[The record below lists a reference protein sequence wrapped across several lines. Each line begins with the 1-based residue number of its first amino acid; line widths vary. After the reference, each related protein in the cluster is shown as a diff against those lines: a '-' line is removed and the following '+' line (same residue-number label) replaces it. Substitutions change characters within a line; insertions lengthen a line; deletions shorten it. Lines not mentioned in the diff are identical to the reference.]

1 MRKCFVWLLI
11 LALWTMPWAAQAEE
25 ESPLV
30 VRGYGFD
37 PYMIP
42 AFMSDHPEIPLVI
55 DNDFSVSR
63 AQFISAVQSR
73 DTSTDIYV
81 LPDSWNVWSLI
92 DKGYARDLSPYPALR
107 ESVETMIP
115 QLQQAVTRGDQIFAL
130 PIALYAS
137 AWSVRPE
144 LLEAA
149 GYDHIPETMTEFL
162 EMQLDWNRDKEGT
175 YDFAFASTAYDGY
188 DLRLYP
194 FLEMSV
200 SEYITQY
207 ERPDQPLSFDT
218 PAFRQVLAALEAL
231 GYPPENVD
239 AALAARADEA
249 QLSSHPDA
257 IFTLGDSN
265 PLNVGKAGA
274 YDKVLLPAPPFEEN
288 GEKRAL
294 ATIFL
299 AIVNP
304 YSQHMEEAATFLTY
318 AAGRSATDATLT
330 LYPDRN
336 DPIPNQGVM
345 AQLEE
350 ARQEL
355 ERRRALLDSADDAH
369 RAEAQ
374 EAVTQQEGVVAELEA
389 WQDLV
394 SAEAIAAYRALEPY
408 LYIPQ
413 DSPYWRATTEMKAE
427 IEGLLKQYAAGMLDG
442 ENLIRQL
449 DQRFQLLFWEQ

>member
-11 LALWTMPWAAQAEE
+11 LTLWMLPLAAQAEQA
-25 ESPLV
+25 SPLV

-42 AFMSDHPEIPLVI
+42 AFLSDHPEIPLVI
-55 DNDFSVSR
+55 DNDFTVSR
-63 AQFISAVQSR
+63 TQFISAIQSG
-73 DTSTDIYV
+73 DSSTDIYV

-107 ESVETMIP
+107 ESVEAMIP

-265 PLNVGKAGA
+265 PLNVGEIGA
-274 YDKVLLPAPPFEEN
+274 YDKVLIPAPPFEEN
-288 GEKRAL
+288 GARRTL

-299 AIVNP
+299 ALVNP

-374 EAVTQQEGVVAELEA
+374 EAVTQQEAVVAELEA

-427 IEGLLKQYAAGMLDG
+427 IEGLLKQYAAGTLDG
-442 ENLIRQL
+442 EGLIRQL

>member
-1 MRKCFVWLLI
+1 MRKCFVWFLI
-11 LALWTMPWAAQAEE
+11 LALWTMPWAVQAEQD
-25 ESPLV
+25 SPLV

-63 AQFISAVQSR
+63 TQFISAIQSR
-73 DTSTDIYV
+73 DSSTDIYV

-107 ESVETMIP
+107 ESVGTMVP
-115 QLQQAVTRGDQIFAL
+115 QLQQAVTHGDQIFAL

-137 AWSVRPE
+137 AWSVRPD
-144 LLEAA
+144 LLKAA

-162 EMQLDWNRDKEGT
+162 QMQLDWDWDKAGE
-175 YDFAFASTAYDGY
+175 YDFTFASTAYDGY

-194 FLEMSV
+194 YLEMVV

-207 ERPDQPLSFDT
+207 ERSDQPLSFDT

-231 GYPPENVD
+231 DYPSENVD
-239 AALAARADEA
+239 EVLASPADDALM
-249 QLSSHPDA
+249 SSRLAA

-265 PLNVGKAGA
+265 PLNVGEAGA

-288 GEKRAL
+288 GEKRTL

-304 YSQHMEEAATFLTY
+304 YSQHVEEAATFLTY
-318 AAGRSATDATLT
+318 ATERSATDATLT
-330 LYPDRN
+330 LYPDQN
-336 DPIPNQGVM
+336 DPIPNQGVK

-374 EAVTQQEGVVAELEA
+374 DAVTQQEAVIAELEA

-413 DSPYWRATTEMKAE
+413 DSPYWRATTEMKTE
-427 IEGLLKQYAAGMLDG
+427 IESLLKQYAAGMLDG

-449 DQRFQLLFWEQ
+449 DQRFQLLFLEQ

>member
-73 DTSTDIYV
+73 DASTDIYV

-107 ESVETMIP
+107 ESVGAMIP

-162 EMQLDWNRDKEGT
+162 QMQLDWDWDKAGE
-175 YDFAFASTAYDGY
+175 YDFTFASTAYDGY

-194 FLEMSV
+194 YLEMAV

-207 ERPDQPLSFDT
+207 EGSDQPLSFDT

-239 AALAARADEA
+239 EVLAGPADDALLTGRPAAM
-249 QLSSHPDA
+249 
-257 IFTLGDSN
+257 FTLGDSN
-265 PLNVGKAGA
+265 PLNVGEAGA

-369 RAEAQ
+369 RAEAEDAVTRQ
-374 EAVTQQEGVVAELEA
+374 EAVVAELEA

-427 IEGLLKQYAAGMLDG
+427 IEGVLKQYAAGMLDG

-449 DQRFQLLFWEQ
+449 DQRFQLLFLEQ